1 MQIFLNYLLPIA
13 IGVIMFGIGLGLSVS
28 DFKRVF
34 IAPKAILFGL
44 FGQLIIMPLIGFG
57 IAYAFNLDP
66 IYQLGIVLIAACP
79 GGTSSNIVT
88 YIVKGRVALSVS
100 MTAFNSF
107 LIVLT
112 IPLVLD
118 IAFTLFWTSS
128 KEVHLSMFN
137 TFTEIVTTV
146 LLPVIIGVIVQHYLP
161 NTVEKLKKPLRYIL
175 PSILFTVF
183 LLVIMNEQGSGDKTM
198 GEYGNL
204 LIPALLLNILVMFV
218 GFFLSGAIGINH
230 EGKYTIAIEMGLQ
243 NSALA
248 IFLANNVI
256 QIEGLSLIAVI
267 YGSFSFFST
276 LLVAWL
282 MKTFMQKKNTL
293 STNSN

>member
-13 IGVIMFGIGLGLSVS
+13 IGVIMFGIGLGLTIA

-34 IAPKAILFGL
+34 IAPKAILVGL
-44 FGQLIIMPLIGFG
+44 FGQLFLMPLIGFG
-57 IAYAFNLDP
+57 IAYAFQLDP
-66 IYQLGIVLIAACP
+66 IYQLGIILIAACP

-88 YIVKGRVALSVS
+88 YILKGRVALSVS

-112 IPLVLD
+112 IPIVLD
-118 IAFTLFWTSS
+118 LAFSLFWTSTR
-128 KEVHLSMFN
+128 EVQLSIYD
-137 TFTEIVTTV
+137 TFSEVVITV
-146 LLPVIIGVIVQHYLP
+146 LLPVIAGVLFQHYFP
-161 NTVEKLKKPLRYIL
+161 NTVGKLRKSLRYIL
-175 PSILFTVF
+175 PGILFIVF
-183 LLVIMNEQGSGDKTM
+183 LLVIINEQGNGEKSLS
-198 GEYGNL
+198 EYGVL

-218 GFFLSGAIGINH
+218 GFFLSGATGINH

-256 QIEGLSLIAVI
+256 QIDGLSLIAVL

-276 LLVAWL
+276 LLIAWI
-282 MKTFMQKKNTL
+282 MKTYMKK
-293 STNSN
+293 SVQPID